1 MQAYSDRAW
10 REVRDPETGLF
21 HFVDGP
27 VQLLEQSAMVQ
38 IDALLAW
45 PRSRYDELA

>member
-10 REVRDPETGLF
+10 KEARDPATGLF

-27 VQLLEQSAMVQ
+27 VQLLEQSGMVQ

-45 PRSRYDELA
+45 PRGRYDELA

>member
-1 MQAYSDRAW
+1 MKAYSDRAW
-10 REVRDPETGLF
+10 SEARDPETGLF

-45 PRSRYDELA
+45 PRSHYTKLA